1 MRRSAAIEDLTDR
14 YQRIELELA
23 DAAEMATL
31 FGDDDSTA
39 DELADQITR
48 LERELTA
55 LEERGL
61 FRSPEDVRPAILQVH
76 AGAGGVDSCDWTEML
91 YRLYTRYV
99 ERQGLKYRVLS
110 IQPDDVAG
118 LKDATIEVTGTNAYG
133 LLKSEHGVHRLVR
146 ASPFDASGKRHT
158 SFAAVS
164 VLPEVEDVEVE
175 LNLDEVRVDT
185 FRAGGHGGQNVNKI
199 SSAVR
204 LTHEPTGIVVVCQN
218 ERSQIQNKQNAFKI
232 LRARLFE
239 RARQEKEAERRKL
252 EASKTDIAWGH
263 QIRSYVLF
271 PYQLVKDH
279 RTDVETHNVEGILA
293 GEIESFVLAWLKARA
308 TADRLP
314 QPEG

>member
-1 MRRSAAIEDLTDR
+1 MRRSAAIEDVTNRHQHLER
-14 YQRIELELA
+14 ELSE
-23 DAAEMATL
+23 AAEMASV
-31 FGDDDSTA
+31 FADDDSTLS
-39 DELADQITR
+39 ELAEQLAR
-48 LERELTA
+48 LDRELTA

-61 FRSPEDVRPAILQVH
+61 FRSPEDTRPAILQVH
-76 AGAGGVDSCDWTEML
+76 AGAGGVDSCDWAEML
-91 YRLYTRYV
+91 LRMYTRYV
-99 ERQGLKYRVLS
+99 EMQDLKHRILS
-110 IQPDDVAG
+110 LQQDDVAG
-118 LKDATIEVTGTNAYG
+118 IKDASIEVFGTNAYG

-175 LNLDEVRVDT
+175 LNPDEVRVDT

-218 ERSQIQNKQNAFKI
+218 ERSQVQNKQNAFKI
-232 LRARLFE
+232 LRARLYE
-239 RARQEKEAERRKL
+239 RARQEQEAERRKL
-252 EASKTDIAWGH
+252 EAGKTDIAWGH

-279 RTDVETHNVEGILA
+279 RTDVESHNVETVLA
-293 GEIESFVLAWLKARA
+293 GEIEPFVLAWLKAQA
-308 TADRLP
+308 TAGR
-314 QPEG
+314 